1 MKVVIL
7 AGGLGTR
14 ISEYTKFIPKPMIKI
29 AGLPILVHIMNHYS
43 KFGFNEF
50 YIAVGYKGN
59 VIKNYFKNKKF
70 SWKIN
75 LVDTGKKTMTGGR
88 LKRLKKYLKG
98 ESFFLTY
105 GDGLSDVNIEKLL
118 EFHKKN
124 KKLVTLTAVRPPA
137 RFGALKLKGNFV
149 SYFKEKSRMDEGWIN
164 GGFFVVSNKFLNFIE
179 NDKTYLERE
188 PLEKIVRIKELS
200 AYRHNGF
207 WQCIDNMRDL
217 ISINKK
223 IKEKKIKL

>member
-7 AGGLGTR
+7 AGGFGTR
-14 ISEYTKFIPKPMIKI
+14 ISEYTKSIPKPMIKI
-29 AGLPILVHIMNHYS
+29 NGTPILVHIMKHYA
-43 KFGFNEF
+43 KFGFNDF
-50 YIAVGYKGN
+50 YIALGYKGD
-59 VIKNYFKNKKF
+59 VIKNYFKKKKF
-70 SWKIN
+70 NWNIN
-75 LVDTGKKTMTGGR
+75 LIDTGKNTMTGGR
-88 LKRLKKYLKG
+88 LKRLKKYLIG
-98 ESFFLTY
+98 ETFFLTY
-105 GDGLSDVNIEKLL
+105 GDGLSDINIMKLL
-118 EFHKKN
+118 QFHKKN

-137 RFGALKLKGNFV
+137 RFGALKLNGNSV

-164 GGFFVVSNKFLNFIE
+164 GGFFVISDKFLNFIK

-188 PLEKIVRIKELS
+188 PLEKVTKVKELS

-217 ISINKK
+217 ILINKK

>member
-7 AGGLGTR
+7 AGGFGTR

-29 AGLPILVHIMNHYS
+29 KGLPILVHIMKHYS
-43 KFGFNEF
+43 SFGFNEF
-50 YIAVGYKGN
+50 YIALGYKGN
-59 VIKNYFKNKKF
+59 VIRNYFKNKRF
-70 SWKIN
+70 NWKIN
-75 LVDTGKKTMTGGR
+75 LVDTGKYTMTGGR

-105 GDGLSDVNIEKLL
+105 GDGLSDVNIIKLL
-118 EFHKKN
+118 KFHKFHKK
-124 KKLVTLTAVRPPA
+124 LITVTAVRPPA
-137 RFGALKLKGNFV
+137 RFGALKLKGNSV

-164 GGFFVVSNKFLNFIE
+164 GGYFVVSDGFLDFIK

-188 PLEKIVRIKELS
+188 PLETVVKLKKLS

-217 ISINKK
+217 IFINKQ

>member
-29 AGLPILVHIMNHYS
+29 AGLPILMHIMNHYS

-50 YIAVGYKGN
+50 YIALGYKGN
-59 VIKNYFKNKKF
+59 VIKNYFKNKKL

-105 GDGLSDVNIEKLL
+105 GDGLSDVNIKNLL
-118 EFHKKN
+118 EFHRKN

-164 GGFFVVSNKFLNFIE
+164 GGFFVVSDKFLNFIE

-207 WQCIDNMRDL
+207 WQCIDSMRDL
-217 ISINKK
+217 ISLNQK

>member
-29 AGLPILVHIMNHYS
+29 NGVPILVHIMKHYS
-43 KFGFNEF
+43 KFGFNDF
-50 YIAVGYKGN
+50 YVALGYKGE
-59 VIKNYFKNKKF
+59 VIKNYFKKKKF
-70 SWKIN
+70 NWKIN
-75 LVDTGKKTMTGGR
+75 LIDTGKNTMTGGR
-88 LKRLKKYLKG
+88 LKRLAKYLKG
-98 ESFFLTY
+98 ECFFLTY
-105 GDGLSDVNIEKLL
+105 GDGLSDVNIKKLL
-118 EFHKKN
+118 KFHKN
-124 KKLVTLTAVRPPA
+124 SKKLVTVTAVRPPA
-137 RFGALKLKGNFV
+137 RFGALKIRGTSV
-149 SYFKEKSRMDEGWIN
+149 SYFKEKSKMDEGWIN
-164 GGFFVVSNKFLNFIE
+164 GGFFVISGKFLKFIR

-188 PLEKIVRIKELS
+188 PLEKVTKLKELS

-223 IKEKKIKL
+223 IKDKKIKL

>member
-14 ISEYTKFIPKPMIKI
+14 LSEYTKFIPKPMIKI
-29 AGLPILVHIMNHYS
+29 AGLPILVHIMKHYA

-50 YIAVGYKGN
+50 YIALGYKGN
-59 VIKNYFKNKKF
+59 FVKNYFKKNKF
-70 SWKIN
+70 NWKIN
-75 LVDTGKKTMTGGR
+75 LISTGKNTMTGGR

-105 GDGLSDVNIEKLL
+105 GDGLSDVNLKKLL
-118 EFHKKN
+118 MFHKKN
-124 KKLVTLTAVRPPA
+124 KKLVTVTAVRPPA
-137 RFGALKLKGNFV
+137 RFGALRLKGNLV
-149 SYFKEKSRMDEGWIN
+149 SYFKEKSRMDKGWIN
-164 GGFFVVSNKFLNFIE
+164 GGFFVVNFKFLTFIK

-188 PLEKIVRIKELS
+188 PLEKATKLSELS
-200 AYRHNGF
+200 AYRHEGF

-217 ISINKK
+217 VSINKK
-223 IKEKKIKL
+223 IKEKKFQF

>member
-7 AGGLGTR
+7 AGGFGTR
-14 ISEYTKFIPKPMIKI
+14 ISEYTKSIPKPMIKI
-29 AGLPILVHIMNHYS
+29 RGTPILVHIMKHYA
-43 KFGFNEF
+43 KFGFNDF
-50 YIAVGYKGN
+50 YIALGYKGDI
-59 VIKNYFKNKKF
+59 IKNYFKKKKF
-70 SWKIN
+70 NWNIN
-75 LVDTGKKTMTGGR
+75 LIDTGKNTMTGGR
-88 LKRLKKYLKG
+88 LKRLKKYLIG
-98 ESFFLTY
+98 ETFFLTY
-105 GDGLSDVNIEKLL
+105 GDGLSDINIMKLL
-118 EFHKKN
+118 KFHKKN

-137 RFGALKLKGNFV
+137 RFGALKLNGNSV

-164 GGFFVVSNKFLNFIE
+164 GGFFVISDKFFNFIK

-188 PLEKIVRIKELS
+188 PLEKVTKEKELS

-217 ISINKK
+217 ILINKK